1 MLNNTILKDAKRIC
15 ERVNLDVLRDSTIL
29 VTGASG
35 LIGTYILASLCYLR
49 EYGVRIKVYAQ
60 HLSELP
66 THVARLVAQGGFRTV
81 RTNFADPDDYANLP
95 EADIII
101 HAAGY
106 AQPSRFMA
114 DPISTIQVNTSATI
128 TLLKRLRR
136 DGRFLFVSTSEVY
149 SGLNKQF
156 LSENDIGLT
165 TPYHPRAVY
174 IEGKRCGEAI
184 CNAMRAKGVNAT
196 IARVALAYGPGTR
209 KNDKR
214 ALNSFIEKALCQRKI
229 ELLDAGTAKR
239 TYCYVADTVELLWQI
254 LLYGREPVYN
264 VGGHSKVTIAEL
276 ATMIG
281 ETIGVPVVIP
291 EIQTEISG
299 APNEVRLDLTKIETE
314 FGKTEYVNLEEG
326 LSNTIKWQRELYIQE
341 LVA

>member
-1 MLNNTILKDAKRIC
+1 MLDKIILKDAMKIC
-15 ERVNLDVLRDSTIL
+15 ERATLDPLNNSAIL
-29 VTGASG
+29 ITGASG
-35 LIGTYILASLCYLR
+35 LIGTYILASLCCLQDR
-49 EYGVRIKVYAQ
+49 GANMKVYAQ

-66 THVARLVAQGGFRTV
+66 SHVADLISRGGFSSLR
-81 RTNFADPDDYANLP
+81 ANLADFDAYTRLP
-95 EADIII
+95 EVDFII

-114 DPISTIQVNTSATI
+114 DPVATIQVNTSATI
-128 TLLKRLRR
+128 ALLKRLSR
-136 DGRFLFVSTSEVY
+136 DGRFLFVSSSEVY
-149 SGLNKQF
+149 SGLNKRF

-184 CNAMRAKGVNAT
+184 CNAMRAKGVNVA

-229 ELLDAGTAKR
+229 ELLDAGTAIR

-254 LLYGREPVYN
+254 LLCGRESVYN
-264 VGGHSKVTIAEL
+264 VGGHSTVTIAEL

-281 ETIGVPVVIP
+281 ETIGVPIVIP

-299 APNEVRLDLTKIETE
+299 APNEVRLDLTKIEAE

-326 LSNTIKWQRELYIQE
+326 LSNTIKWQRKLYTQDQ
-341 LVA
+341 